1 MKLLSGM
8 ALASV
13 SGAALACA
21 TMAAAQDAVPPV
33 APAPP
38 PTLGDS
44 IVTAQR
50 RAQPLQSVPMAVTAL
65 PAATLATL
73 GVTTTLGVADYVPN
87 MTASNSV
94 GLTSANT
101 YYLRGLGNADSFAT
115 FNPAVG
121 TFIDDIPLARQTAN
135 NFSFFDLDRIEV
147 LRGPQGTLRGRN
159 TTGGAINV
167 ILAKPSET
175 LGGYLDAGYGAY
187 GKVEARA
194 SIDLPV
200 SKQLAVKLSGYYQRD
215 GGYARNTTTGQRSNG
230 TGASGLRAAVRFD
243 LTDQLS
249 WNTSLSYLRDTGANL
264 PDFTC
269 DPNHPAKCDGRFT
282 STGLLKSYDIA
293 HPSPFVALG
302 ITGRKANFG
311 LGNTV
316 DTLIYAS
323 NLAWQGDGYRLSLI
337 TGLVDTKQKSAI
349 DLADG
354 RTPLPSVA
362 VPVPAAHGL
371 AVGYDMLTDAS
382 YSQVSQEAKLDGTLL
397 DGRLDY
403 VTGVAYVSEDNRTD
417 FADIVNL
424 GGTAPGTPLVLA
436 DRTARTHT
444 DAVAGYA
451 QVDVHAT
458 SALRITGGIRFTD
471 ERQTF
476 GITDNRTGGG
486 FGLPGSVASTQ
497 HSKLWTPRVAVDY
510 QLPGVLLFASASR
523 GYRSGGWNARA
534 TTPAALLPF
543 GPERAWSY
551 EAGAKTEF
559 FDHRLRANLT
569 AFWLDAQNTPTTA
582 AQLIGGLPTFTT
594 QNAAGLRNRGVELEL
609 TARPTPRVNLF
620 ANLGYQH
627 ARYRVGDGATGLRAQ
642 QLACQAELAAR
653 RVPLATDAN
662 AAPDCAAGIV
672 DANGGITRPVRSP
685 DFTASAGASYD
696 YPIPAAGIIVQPSV
710 TIVYSSSFETGAAND
725 TLFTGAVTGANGTVY
740 PANPFGGSVI
750 SGSRTNAYTLVN
762 AALALQT
769 DDNNWTLSLECRNCF
784 DKAYAQSEVLDY
796 RYLNAPRTWL
806 VRAKRVF

>member
-21 TMAAAQDAVPPV
+21 TMAAAQDAVP
-33 APAPP
+33 AAPP
-38 PTLGDS
+38 SPALGDS

-50 RAQPLQSVPMAVTAL
+50 RAERLQTVPMAVTAL
-65 PAATLATL
+65 PVATLATL
-73 GVTTTLGVADYVPN
+73 GVTATLGVADYVPN
-87 MTASNSV
+87 MIGSNSV

-101 YYLRGLGNADSFAT
+101 YTLRGLGNADTLAT

-121 TFIDDIPLARQTAN
+121 TFIDEIPLARQTAN

-147 LRGPQGTLRGRN
+147 LRGPQGTLLGRN

-167 ILAKPSET
+167 ILAKPSDT
-175 LGGYLDAGYGAY
+175 LGGYLEAGYGAY

-200 SKQLAVKLSGYYQRD
+200 SKLLSVKLSGYYQRD
-215 GGYARNTTTGQRSNG
+215 GGYARDTTTGQRSNG
-230 TGASGLRAAVRFD
+230 DGASGLRAAVRFE

-264 PDFTC
+264 LDFTC
-269 DPNHPAKCDGRFT
+269 DPNRPAKCDGRFT

-362 VPVPAAHGL
+362 VPVPPPRGL
-371 AVGYDMLTDAS
+371 AVGNDSLTDAS
-382 YSQVSQEAKLDGTLL
+382 YSEVSQEAKLDGTLF

-403 VTGVAYVSEDNRTD
+403 VTGASYVSEDNRTD

-424 GGTAPGTPLVLA
+424 GGAAPGTPLVLA
-436 DRTARTHT
+436 DRTALTHT
-444 DAVAGYA
+444 DAVAGFA

-458 SALRITGGIRFTD
+458 SALRVTGGIRYTD

-476 GITDNRTGGG
+476 GIADNRAGGG
-486 FGLPGSVASTQ
+486 LGLPGTIPSTQ

-534 TTPAALLPF
+534 TDPAALLPF

-551 EAGAKTEF
+551 EAGTKTEF

-620 ANLGYQH
+620 ANFGYQH
-627 ARYRVGDGATGLRAQ
+627 ARYRVGSGASSLRAQ

-662 AAPDCAAGIV
+662 AAPDCAAGII
-672 DANGGITRPVRSP
+672 DANGNIARPVRSP
-685 DFTASAGASYD
+685 DFTASGGASYD

-710 TIVYSSSFETGAAND
+710 NVVYSSSFETGAAND

-740 PANPFGGSVI
+740 PANPFGGASI
-750 SGSRTNAYTLVN
+750 TGSRTSAHTLVN
-762 AALALQT
+762 AALALKT

-784 DKAYAQSEVLDY
+784 DKAYAQSEALGY
-796 RYLNAPRTWL
+796 TYLNPPRTWL